1 MTHYL
6 RGNITMSFDGGI
18 VVETCGVGYK
28 VFVPDNSPLYTYK
41 SKDEVTVFTAMIV
54 REDDISIYGF
64 HDSDSLDL
72 FLLLR
77 TVNGVGAKA
86 ALSVL
91 SWIPVEHVK
100 KAIAFEDP
108 ATLTKANGIGKKT
121 AQRIVLELKDKIG
134 SFGELSDLAGD
145 TGLESGR
152 AEAVNALIGLGY
164 SRSEAISAIGAISD
178 DNLPTE
184 EYIRQALRRT

>member
-1 MTHYL
+1 MIHYL

-134 SFGELSDLAGD
+134 DYAELSNLAGD

-178 DNLPTE
+178 DDLPTE